1 MSKGKASGPGFEHV
15 SKSFAD
21 INLGGSGASE
31 DGDWEQVTRK
41 NKKGGGSTAKK
52 LPANAPSMA
61 FEQQGV
67 VHRQDMRGNGGF
79 ARGTTSARNN
89 RFPDN
94 RRETGRVDK
103 VPAPT
108 AVSQNRNTI
117 AEFIPAQRTDFN
129 WSNRTS
135 STNTEAAN
143 DVEKV
148 LVSGVAEAVVDDD
161 DDDEEVY
168 SDDHDD
174 DILSDDSDESPQSY
188 ATHKDHKMLKAFYE
202 ALDKLPVE
210 EINDP
215 ARQWH
220 CPACQGGPGAIDWYR
235 GLQPLITHAKTKGS
249 VRVKLHRDFAD
260 LLEEELNVRGA
271 CVVPC
276 GDTFGKWE
284 GLQQETK
291 DFEIVWPPMV
301 IIMNTRL
308 EKDEKDKWNGM
319 GNRELLDYFSLYRAV
334 KARHSYGPQG
344 HRGMSVLIFESSAV
358 GYMEAERLDK
368 HFIEQRIGR
377 EAWEN
382 PHRVLFRTPGKRL
395 LYGFLAVK
403 EDMDRFNQHCQG
415 KTRLKFD
422 MRSYKEMV
430 VSQMKQ
436 MSEDNQ
442 KLHFYKEKVAREQSE
457 KKAYKET
464 AGILSE
470 KLRMVSAQN
479 RIVRQRTKQ
488 QWEQNKEEM
497 KFQEEFFKEQK
508 NKIHDDADAK
518 EEDFEKFQQEEREK
532 VKLSSSTGSTVED
545 LKCRAEN
552 LQNFIKI
559 QEEEMEA
566 YNAEREKLME
576 LRNAK
581 MTEIKK
587 RFWEEEVEIE
597 RGYYA
602 AITELMEKYK
612 PGHKEDA

>member
-1 MSKGKASGPGFEHV
+1 MSKGKVSDPGFEHV

-21 INLGGSGASE
+21 INLGGSG

-52 LPANAPSMA
+52 LPANAPPMV
-61 FEQQGV
+61 FEQQGM
-67 VHRQDMRGNGGF
+67 VHRQDMCGNGGF

-108 AVSQNRNTI
+108 AVYQNRNMI
-117 AEFIPAQRTDFN
+117 AEFIPTQRTDFN

-168 SDDHDD
+168 SDDDD
-174 DILSDDSDESPQSY
+174 DMLSNDSDESPKSY
-188 ATHKDHKMLKAFYE
+188 ATRKDHKMLKAFFE

-276 GDTFGKWE
+276 GDTFGQWE

-308 EKDEKDKWNGM
+308 EKDEKDKWIGM
-319 GNRELLDYFSLYRAV
+319 GNPELLDYFSPYRAV

-358 GYMEAERLDK
+358 GYMEAERLHK

-377 EAWEN
+377 DAWEN
-382 PHRVLFRTPGKRL
+382 PRRVLFRTPGKRL

-403 EDMDRFNQHCQG
+403 EDMDIFNQHCQG

-442 KLHFYKEKVAREQSE
+442 KLHFYKEKVAREQRE

-497 KFQEEFFKEQK
+497 KFQEEFFREQIK
-508 NKIHDDADAK
+508 KIHDDADAI
-518 EEDFEKFQQEEREK
+518 EEDFEKFQQEERKK

-545 LKCRAEN
+545 LKCR
-552 LQNFIKI
+552 LIS
-559 QEEEMEA
+559 
-566 YNAEREKLME
+566 
-576 LRNAK
+576 
-581 MTEIKK
+581 
-587 RFWEEEVEIE
+587 
-597 RGYYA
+597 
-602 AITELMEKYK
+602 
-612 PGHKEDA
+612 